1 MKNRIVYVGKAR
13 KRYWRETFHA
23 YLFLLPAFII
33 LGAFVFWPIG
43 YSLILSFFKWDFT
56 NQRAPFFH
64 GFTNYTQLFKLQMA
78 LPYSFW
84 QACVYSAFYIV
95 AAFLLARLVFLWTH
109 YFKAFE
115 SHRLGRERLLKMTAI
130 YAALTVLG
138 LLFAHNGLIWPLFGT
153 VVLMGSL
160 YFFENRRP
168 YAFKKPMGLWSLAV
182 SVLLLYFVLKRI
194 SLVRYELFDF
204 LLLTKES
211 SVFVKSIF
219 NTIYYVILT
228 TPAEIVISLFI
239 ALLLNLP
246 LKLKPFFRTAY
257 FVPYV
262 TSVVAISLVWRWI
275 FNDEYGL
282 FNYFLSLIDISKVK
296 WLTQET
302 WTIPTIAIVSIW
314 KSVGYNA
321 IIFLAGLQSIDKSY
335 YEAAKVDGA
344 SNLQN
349 FYHITWPLLSPTTFF
364 ILIVSV
370 IGNFKVFTQVYV
382 LYQALPGPYNNSGM
396 TMVYYIFDR
405 FYAHQQMGEASA
417 AAYVLFMIILVLTF
431 FQFRVGK
438 QRVQYVG

>member
-13 KRYWRETFHA
+13 KRYWRETFQA
-23 YLFLLPAFII
+23 YLFLLPAFVI
-33 LGAFVFWPIG
+33 LGIFVFWPIG

-56 NQRAPFFH
+56 NQTSPFFH
-64 GFTNYTQLFKLQMA
+64 GFANYTKLFKLEMA
-78 LPYSFW
+78 LPYSFG
-84 QACVYSAFYIV
+84 QAAVYSAFYIL
-95 AAFLLARLVFLWTH
+95 AAYLLTRLIFLWVNYT
-109 YFKAFE
+109 KAFE
-115 SHRLGRERLLKMTAI
+115 QHRSGSDRLLRMTVF
-130 YAALTVLG
+130 YGALTVLG
-138 LLFAHNGLIWPLFGT
+138 LVFAHYGMTWPLFVL
-153 VVLMGSL
+153 VVAMGGLFL
-160 YFFENRRP
+160 YEKRKP
-168 YAFKKPMGLWSLAV
+168 YPFKKSAGLWSYALLV
-182 SVLLLYFVLKRI
+182 VLFYFAFKQVAM
-194 SLVRYELFDF
+194 VRYELFDF

-219 NTIYYVILT
+219 NTVYYVILT
-228 TPAEIVISLFI
+228 TPAEIVISLFL

-246 LKLKPFFRTAY
+246 LKMKAFFRTSY
-257 FVPYV
+257 FIPYV
-262 TSVVAISLVWRWI
+262 TSVVAISLVWRWM

-282 FNYFLSLIDISKVK
+282 FNYFLSLADIGKVK
-296 WLTQET
+296 WLTHED

-335 YEAAKVDGA
+335 YEAAEVDGA
-344 SNLQN
+344 SKLQN
-349 FYHITWPLLSPTTFF
+349 FFHITWPLLSPTTFF

-396 TMVYYIFDR
+396 TMVYYIFDK
-405 FYAHQQMGEASA
+405 FYADQQMGEASA
-417 AAYVLFMIILVLTF
+417 AAYVLFMVILVLTF